1 MQVDERSFSLEELRG
16 YDGTRGARKY
26 VAFQGVV
33 YDVTEC
39 PKWRPDLHEGLHF
52 PGQDL
57 SRALPEAPHSQEVF
71 SRPCVKR
78 VGRLLQPHN
87 IGPGSNQRT

>member
-1 MQVDERSFSLEELRG
+1 MQVDERNFSVEELRR

-26 VAFQGVV
+26 VAFEGVV

-57 SRALPEAPHSQEVF
+57 SLELPKAPHSQEVF
-71 SRPCVKR
+71 SRSCVKR
-78 VGRLLQPHN
+78 VGRLHQPHN
-87 IGPGSNQRT
+87 IGPGSNQRA